1 MKVVAA
7 LACRVQSKRLYA
19 KPLQF
24 IDIDNEVTI
33 LEYLV
38 GSLKE
43 CGSID
48 EIVLAISEGVENKPF
63 ELLADK
69 MGLQYVIGPE
79 IDVQQRLIMAG
90 DKAKG
95 DIVYRITTENPFVYM
110 DNFDEIL
117 DSHVKNKA
125 SLTII
130 EGLPEGTYYELIDL
144 NALKKAHDEGEERHR
159 SELCT
164 LYMAE
169 NPDKFYL
176 QRLRTG
182 SEKLQRPDI
191 RLTVDYPEDLIVVR
205 EVYKALKKEGG
216 YIKIE
221 DIIDYLDKHPTLKE
235 VNGWIDAG
243 TGRIWD

>member
-1 MKVVAA
+1 MKVVAT

-24 IDIDNEVTI
+24 IDIDNEITI

-38 GSLKE
+38 GFLKTCE
-43 CGSID
+43 GID
-48 EIVLAISEGVENKPF
+48 EIVLAISEGLENKPF
-63 ELLADK
+63 EVLAEK

-79 IDVQQRLIMAG
+79 QDVQQRLIMAAELVG
-90 DKAKG
+90 G
-95 DIVYRITTENPFVYM
+95 DIVYRETTENPFVYM
-110 DNFDEIL
+110 DTFDEVL
-117 DSHVKNKA
+117 NSHVKNKA

-144 NALKKAHDEGEERHR
+144 NALKKAHEEGEERHR

-169 NPDKFYL
+169 NPNKFYL
-176 QRLRTG
+176 QRLHTG
-182 SEKLQRPDI
+182 SKKLQRPDI

-205 EVYKALKKEGG
+205 EVYKALKKEGE

-221 DIIDYLDKHPTLKE
+221 DIIHFLDEHPALKE
-235 VNGWIDAG
+235 INGWIDAG
-243 TGRIWD
+243 TGRIWN